1 MAHAFTA
8 ISILLVFLFSGCSGI
23 GRRDGFGPDAVSERQ
38 ATEERRRIIENLAP
52 EDASISRSRLAAVV
66 DAMGTVMKDIDK
78 DRFPQNINAV
88 RKVLLDASLQDLRRI
103 ERILPEIEKK
113 RKQDGLD

>member
-8 ISILLVFLFSGCSGI
+8 ISILLVFLFGGCSGI
-23 GRRDGFGPDAVSERQ
+23 GRRDGFGSDAVSERQ

-66 DAMGTVMKDIDK
+66 DAMGTVLKDIDK
-78 DRFPQNINAV
+78 NRFPKNINAV

-113 RKQDGLD
+113 RKQDGVD